1 MNRATRLRFGP
12 TLLGLTTIGVAIR
25 LVYVFTVGQHVK
37 PGLDSIFYMLTG
49 GLLAS
54 GHGYADPKL
63 FLHGTYRSTANFPP
77 LFPMFIAGLIKLG
90 VNTATGYQVAGAI
103 LGGATVALTG
113 LLGSRVSGKAAVGL
127 LAAALVAISPALIAA
142 DASIMSEPLA
152 VPIETA
158 VLLAAT
164 WAAQSGS
171 WRRWA
176 VVGALA
182 GLAALV
188 RTEALVI
195 VVLVVP
201 ALVLA
206 SPRTRRRGVS
216 LAVALVAAG
225 CVVSPWVIRNVTQF
239 DPPVLLSTNG
249 AKTFA
254 GANCHSVYYG
264 ADIGLW
270 DATCLGEERQFAQG
284 EGQYSRALLHE
295 GAHYAV
301 AHAPRVPLVVGAR
314 VLRGWGLYNPRQQIR
329 WEAVETRSVGWGQL
343 AWPVSLIVLALAM
356 FGLAVV
362 RPSRFQLALLAAP
375 PVAAT
380 VVLAVS
386 NGNQRLIL
394 GAIPVLC
401 ISAAMALVHLAGRA
415 DGRTP
420 NDSGQVTPEAA

>member
-12 TLLGLTTIGVAIR
+12 MLLGLVVIGVAIR
-25 LVYVFTVGQHVK
+25 LVYVFTVGQQVK
-37 PGLDSIFYMLTG
+37 PGLDAIFYMLTG

-63 FLHGTYRSTANFPP
+63 FLHGTYRPTANFPP
-77 LFPMFIAGLIKLG
+77 LFPLFIAGLIKLG
-90 VNTATGYQVAGAI
+90 VKTTTGYQAAGAL

-113 LLGSRVSGKAAVGL
+113 VLGRRVSGKAAVGL
-127 LAAALVAISPALIAA
+127 LAAALVAISPALVAG

-164 WAAQSGS
+164 WAAETGS
-171 WRRWA
+171 WRRWG

-201 ALVLA
+201 ALAVA
-206 SPRTRRRGVS
+206 SPRTRRRGTSV
-216 LAVALVAAG
+216 AVALVAAG

-270 DATCLGEERQFAQG
+270 DANCLGGERQFAQG
-284 EGQYSRALLHE
+284 EGQYSKALLDE

-314 VLRGWGLYNPRQQIR
+314 VLRGWGLYNPRQQVR

-343 AWPVSLIVLALAM
+343 AWPVSLVVLALAVY
-356 FGLAVV
+356 GLAVV
-362 RPSRFQLALLAAP
+362 RPPRFELTLLAAP
-375 PVAAT
+375 PLAAT

-386 NGNQRLIL
+386 NGNQRLVV
-394 GAIPVLC
+394 GAVPVLC
-401 ISAAMALVHLAGRA
+401 ISAAMALVHLAARAKEPIAEDPGRA
-415 DGRTP
+415 TPRT
-420 NDSGQVTPEAA
+420 S